1 VKREG
6 KMSTDF
12 EEAVIAFG
20 QSLNANPVD
29 ERVRSRS
36 KRELLRIVDAE
47 FGEDNAF
54 TNALKAIIARAEAGE
69 ERSGK

>member
-1 VKREG
+1 
-6 KMSTDF
+6 MSTDF

-54 TNALKAIIARAEAGE
+54 TNALKAIIARAETGE
-69 ERSGK
+69 ARSGK

>member
-1 VKREG
+1 
-6 KMSTDF
+6 MSTDF

-20 QSLNANPVD
+20 QSLNGDVR
-29 ERVRSRS
+29 ERDRC

-54 TNALKAIIARAEAGE
+54 TNALKGIVEKAYIGADAVESSYERAENEG
-69 ERSGK
+69 

>member
-1 VKREG
+1 
-6 KMSTDF
+6 MSTDF

-54 TNALKAIIARAEAGE
+54 TNALKAIIARAEAGMTLDRE
-69 ERSGK
+69 IR

>member
-1 VKREG
+1 
-6 KMSTDF
+6 MSTDF

-54 TNALKAIIARAEAGE
+54 TNALKAIIARAEAGMTLDRE
-69 ERSGK
+69 VR

>member
-1 VKREG
+1 
-6 KMSTDF
+6 MSTDF

-29 ERVRSRS
+29 DRVRSRS

-54 TNALKAIIARAEAGE
+54 TNALKAIIARAEAGMTLDRE
-69 ERSGK
+69 AR

>member
-1 VKREG
+1 
-6 KMSTDF
+6 MSTDF

>member
-1 VKREG
+1 
-6 KMSTDF
+6 MSTDF
-12 EEAVIAFG
+12 EEAVISFG

-54 TNALKAIIARAEAGE
+54 TNALKAIIARAEAGMTLDRE
-69 ERSGK
+69 TR

>member
-1 VKREG
+1 
-6 KMSTDF
+6 MSTDF

-54 TNALKAIIARAEAGE
+54 TNALKAIIARAEAGMTLDRE
-69 ERSGK
+69 AR

>member
-1 VKREG
+1 
-6 KMSTDF
+6 MSTDF

-54 TNALKAIIARAEAGE
+54 TNALKAIIARAEAGMTLDRE
-69 ERSGK
+69 TR

>member
-1 VKREG
+1 
-6 KMSTDF
+6 MSTDF

-20 QSLNANPVD
+20 QSLNAHPVD

>member
-1 VKREG
+1 
-6 KMSTDF
+6 MSTDF

-54 TNALKAIIARAEAGE
+54 TNALNAIIARAEAGE

>member
-1 VKREG
+1 
-6 KMSTDF
+6 MSTDF

-20 QSLNANPVD
+20 QSLNGDVR
-29 ERVRSRS
+29 ERDRC

-54 TNALKAIIARAEAGE
+54 TNALKAIIARAEVGA

>member
-1 VKREG
+1 
-6 KMSTDF
+6 MSTDF

-54 TNALKAIIARAEAGE
+54 SNALKAIIARAEAGMTLDRE
-69 ERSGK
+69 IR

>member
-1 VKREG
+1 
-6 KMSTDF
+6 MSTDF

-20 QSLNANPVD
+20 QSLNANPAD
-29 ERVRSRS
+29 ERELSRR

-54 TNALKAIIARAEAGE
+54 TNALKAIIARAEVGA

>member
-1 VKREG
+1 
-6 KMSTDF
+6 MSTDF

-54 TNALKAIIARAEAGE
+54 TNALKAIIARAEAGA

>member
-1 VKREG
+1 
-6 KMSTDF
+6 MSTDF

-54 TNALKAIIARAEAGE
+54 TNALQAIIARAEAGMTLDRE
-69 ERSGK
+69 AR